1 MISQSLLHEG
11 GLGEMTL
18 REGED
23 KWQKH
28 VIVALWVFLGLL
40 IAITVALWYAS
51 ANGLL
56 QSLAVHTAPV
66 RPIPSWPIGLP

>member
-1 MISQSLLHEG
+1 MISQNRLHEG
-11 GLGEMTL
+11 GLGQMAL
-18 REGED
+18 RESED

-56 QSLAVHTAPV
+56 ESLAVHAAPGW
-66 RPIPSWPIGLP
+66 PIPSWPVGLP

>member
-1 MISQSLLHEG
+1 MTSHDLFHGG

-18 REGED
+18 RESED

-28 VIVALWVFLGLL
+28 VILALWVAIGLLVVSAVALWC
-40 IAITVALWYAS
+40 AN

-56 QSLAVHTAPV
+56 ESLAVHAIPGW
-66 RPIPSWPIGLP
+66 PIPSWPVDLP